1 MPRPERAG
9 QRSPRASAVRRA
21 GSTERASGRFAASGT
36 GARLWARAMPSV
48 VKSEGL
54 SCQLERDNCSWRVA
68 FHPRRR
74 PPGSGAGVGPTRRVP
89 AAAATH
95 IASRARLRPEMVP
108 GGPSPVQDVH
118 RLGAGP
124 DTQLHRPNGPTPLS
138 DRVPSSASLRS
149 DRASPSRPDSR
160 VAIHAEDGGKT
171 WTPWTIEPAN
181 PPKTEVAPLETHQA
195 RFCSWDRSPLATR

>member
-1 MPRPERAG
+1 
-9 QRSPRASAVRRA
+9 
-21 GSTERASGRFAASGT
+21 
-36 GARLWARAMPSV
+36 MPSV

-54 SCQLERDNCSWRVA
+54 SCQLERDNCSGEWPSTR
-68 FHPRRR
+68 
-74 PPGSGAGVGPTRRVP
+74 GAGHQAPERGSDQRRRVP

-108 GGPSPVQDVH
+108 GGPSSPVQDVH

-149 DRASPSRPDSR
+149 NRASPSRPDSR
-160 VAIHAEDGGKT
+160 VGIHAEDGGKT